1 MNKGHLDKD
10 ITKYPRRT
18 KEGQLIIQGSL
29 QVRSGQ
35 GRGWEGRAKK
45 ESYLEAV
52 IPELKTK

>member
-10 ITKYPRRT
+10 ITRYPKRT
-18 KEGQLIIQGSL
+18 KEGQLIIQASL
-29 QVRSGQ
+29 EVRSGQ
-35 GRGWEGRAKK
+35 GWGWEGRAKK

>member
-35 GRGWEGRAKK
+35 GRGWEGRVKK